1 MIGVTPRGLHLKL
14 VPSAKSDGG
23 EPLKKLNLKT
33 DVMNREQLVLLA
45 LKPKVK
51 ALGFNQ
57 KELKGIAAR
66 IAGNIKLDEEA
77 SEEEVSAEIDSQIE
91 AILPFLQLGQSQAN
105 RVIDAWKK
113 SRNENETDDEDDDE
127 GQSGSN
133 KSTKN
138 KNGND
143 ATPEW
148 AKSMLDTVKA
158 LADEVTALK
167 AEKSTSS
174 RRARLEALLKDTG
187 AFGERTIKSFGRMK
201 FENDD
206 EFDEF
211 YSEVEEDLKKLN
223 QERADVGLS
232 SLGAI
237 PGVQK
242 KSASKEEVLT
252 DDEIKALAGGN
263 F

>member
-1 MIGVTPRGLHLKL
+1 
-14 VPSAKSDGG
+14 
-23 EPLKKLNLKT
+23 
-33 DVMNREQLVLLA
+33 MNRVQLVLLA

-66 IAGNIKLDEEA
+66 IADNIQLDEEA

-91 AILPFLQLGQSQAN
+91 AILPYLQLGQSQAN

-113 SRNENETDDEDDDE
+113 SHSTETDDDDDDDE
-127 GQSGSN
+127 GQPGSK
-133 KSTKN
+133 KSAKTK
-138 KNGND
+138 KDD

-158 LADEVTALK
+158 LTDEVTALK
-167 AEKSTSS
+167 AEKSTTS
-174 RRARLEALLKDTG
+174 RLTKLEGLLKDTG
-187 AFGERTIKSFGRMK
+187 AFGERTIKSFKRMK

-211 YSEVEEDLKKLN
+211 YSEVEADLKKLN
-223 QERADVGLS
+223 QERADAGLS
-232 SLGAI
+232 HLGAI
-237 PGVQK
+237 PGVQQQK
-242 KSASKEEVLT
+242 PPKEEVLT
-252 DDEIKALAGGN
+252 DEEIKALAGGG

>member
-1 MIGVTPRGLHLKL
+1 
-14 VPSAKSDGG
+14 
-23 EPLKKLNLKT
+23 
-33 DVMNREQLVLLA
+33 MNRVQLVLLA

-57 KELKGIAAR
+57 KELKGIAAK
-66 IAGNIKLDEEA
+66 IADNIKLDEEA
-77 SEEEVSAEIDSQIE
+77 SEEEVSAEIDSQID

-113 SRNENETDDEDDDE
+113 NHTTETDDDDDDDDDDSSS
-127 GQSGSN
+127 QPGSN
-133 KSTKN
+133 KSKKN
-138 KNGND
+138 KKEND

-148 AKSMLDTVKA
+148 AKSMLETVKT
-158 LADEVTALK
+158 LTDEVTALK

-174 RRARLEALLKDTG
+174 RRARLETLLKDTG

-223 QERADVGLS
+223 QERADAGLS
-232 SLGAI
+232 NLGAI

-242 KSASKEEVLT
+242 KSAPKEEVLT
-252 DDEIKALAGGN
+252 DDEIKALASGGL
-263 F
+263 

>member
-1 MIGVTPRGLHLKL
+1 
-14 VPSAKSDGG
+14 
-23 EPLKKLNLKT
+23 
-33 DVMNREQLVLLA
+33 MNRVQLVLLA

-66 IAGNIKLDEEA
+66 IADNIQLDEEA

-113 SRNENETDDEDDDE
+113 SHPTETDDDDDDDE
-127 GQSGSN
+127 GQPGSK
-133 KSTKN
+133 KSAKTK
-138 KNGND
+138 KDD

-158 LADEVTALK
+158 LTDEVTALK
-167 AEKSTSS
+167 AEKSTTS
-174 RRARLEALLKDTG
+174 RLTKLEGLLKDTG
-187 AFGERTIKSFGRMK
+187 AFGERTIKSFKRMK

-211 YSEVEEDLKKLN
+211 YSEVEADLKKLN
-223 QERADVGLS
+223 QERADAGLS
-232 SLGAI
+232 HLGAI
-237 PGVQK
+237 PGVQQQK
-242 KSASKEEVLT
+242 PPKEEVLT
-252 DDEIKALAGGN
+252 DEEIKALAGGG

>member
-1 MIGVTPRGLHLKL
+1 
-14 VPSAKSDGG
+14 
-23 EPLKKLNLKT
+23 
-33 DVMNREQLVLLA
+33 MNREQLVLLA

-66 IAGNIKLDEEA
+66 IAGNIKLDEDA
-77 SEEEVSAEIDSQIE
+77 SEEDVNAEIEAQID

-113 SRNENETDDEDDDE
+113 SNQKETDDEDDDDSDD
-127 GQSGSN
+127 QPGSK
-133 KSTKN
+133 KSAKN
-138 KNGND
+138 KKEND

-148 AKSMLDTVKA
+148 AKSMLDTVKT

-174 RRARLEALLKDTG
+174 RRARLEGLLKDTG
-187 AFGERTIKSFGRMK
+187 AFGERTLKSFGRMK

-223 QERADVGLS
+223 QERADAGLS
-232 SLGAI
+232 SLGNI

-242 KSASKEEVLT
+242 KSAPKEEVLT
-252 DDEIKALAGGN
+252 DDEIKALAAGN
-263 F
+263 L

>member
-1 MIGVTPRGLHLKL
+1 MFN
-14 VPSAKSDGG
+14 
-23 EPLKKLNLKT
+23 LNL
-33 DVMNREQLVLLA
+33 DVMNRVQLVLLA

-66 IAGNIKLDEEA
+66 IADNIKLDEDA
-77 SEEEVSAEIDSQIE
+77 SEEDVNAEIDSQID

-113 SRNENETDDEDDDE
+113 SHTTETDDEDDDDDPDS
-127 GQSGSN
+127 QPGSN
-133 KSTKN
+133 KSKKN
-138 KNGND
+138 KKEND

-174 RRARLEALLKDTG
+174 RRARLETLLKDTG
-187 AFGERTIKSFGRMK
+187 TFGERTIKSFGRMK
-201 FENDD
+201 FEDDD

-223 QERADVGLS
+223 QERADAGLS

-242 KSASKEEVLT
+242 QKPNKDEVLT
-252 DDEIKALAGGN
+252 DDEIKALASGG

>member
-1 MIGVTPRGLHLKL
+1 MFN
-14 VPSAKSDGG
+14 
-23 EPLKKLNLKT
+23 LNL
-33 DVMNREQLVLLA
+33 DVMNRVQLVLLA

-57 KELKGIAAR
+57 RELKGIAAK
-66 IAGNIKLDEEA
+66 IADNIKLDEDA
-77 SEEEVSAEIDSQIE
+77 SEEDVNAEIDSQID

-113 SRNENETDDEDDDE
+113 SHTTETDDDDDDDDDE
-127 GQSGSN
+127 SKSQPGSN
-133 KSTKN
+133 KSKKN
-138 KNGND
+138 KKEND

-148 AKSMLDTVKA
+148 AKSMLETVKT
-158 LADEVTALK
+158 LTDEVTALK

-174 RRARLEALLKDTG
+174 RRARLEALLKGTG
-187 AFGERTIKSFGRMK
+187 TFGERTIKSFGRMK
-201 FENDD
+201 FENDA

-223 QERADVGLS
+223 QERADAGLS
-232 SLGAI
+232 SLGVI

-242 KSASKEEVLT
+242 QQSKKDEVLT
-252 DDEIKALAGGN
+252 DDEIKALAAGTL
-263 F
+263 

>member
-1 MIGVTPRGLHLKL
+1 
-14 VPSAKSDGG
+14 
-23 EPLKKLNLKT
+23 
-33 DVMNREQLVLLA
+33 MNREQLVLLA

-77 SEEEVSAEIDSQIE
+77 SEEEVSAEIESQIE

-113 SRNENETDDEDDDE
+113 SNSTETDDDDNDE
-127 GQSGSN
+127 GQAGSS
-133 KSTKN
+133 KSAKN

-158 LADEVTALK
+158 LTDEVTALK

-174 RRARLEALLKDTG
+174 RRARLETLLKDTG
-187 AFGERTIKSFGRMK
+187 AFGERTIKSFARMK
-201 FENDD
+201 FDSED

-211 YSEVEEDLKKLN
+211 YSEVEADLKKLN

-232 SLGAI
+232 SLGSI

-242 KSASKEEVLT
+242 KSAPKEEVLT
-252 DDEIKALAGGN
+252 DDEIKALASGD

>member
-1 MIGVTPRGLHLKL
+1 
-14 VPSAKSDGG
+14 
-23 EPLKKLNLKT
+23 
-33 DVMNREQLVLLA
+33 MNREQLVLLA

-66 IAGNIKLDEEA
+66 IAGNIQLEEDA

-91 AILPFLQLGQSQAN
+91 AVLPYLQLGQSQAN

-113 SRNENETDDEDDDE
+113 SNQRTDDDDADDDADDQP
-127 GQSGSN
+127 GQR
-133 KSTKN
+133 KSAKN

-158 LADEVTALK
+158 LTDEVTALK

-187 AFGERTIKSFGRMK
+187 TFGERTIKSFGRMK

-211 YSEVEEDLKKLN
+211 YSEVEADLKKLN
-223 QERADVGLS
+223 QERADAGLS

-242 KSASKEEVLT
+242 KSAPKEEVLT
-252 DDEIKALAGGN
+252 DEEIKALAGGS

>member
-1 MIGVTPRGLHLKL
+1 
-14 VPSAKSDGG
+14 
-23 EPLKKLNLKT
+23 
-33 DVMNREQLVLLA
+33 MNREQLVLLA

-91 AILPFLQLGQSQAN
+91 AILPYLQLGQSQAN

-113 SRNENETDDEDDDE
+113 SHTTETDDDDDDDE
-127 GQSGSN
+127 DSSSQPGSN
-133 KSTKN
+133 KSKKN
-138 KNGND
+138 KKEND

-158 LADEVTALK
+158 LTDEVTALK

-174 RRARLEALLKDTG
+174 RRARLETLLKDTG

-201 FENDD
+201 FENEE

-223 QERADVGLS
+223 QERADAGLS

-252 DDEIKALAGGN
+252 DDEIKALASGSL
-263 F
+263 

>member
-1 MIGVTPRGLHLKL
+1 
-14 VPSAKSDGG
+14 
-23 EPLKKLNLKT
+23 
-33 DVMNREQLVLLA
+33 MNRVQLVLLA

-57 KELKGIAAR
+57 KELKGIAAK
-66 IAGNIKLDEEA
+66 IADNIKLDEEA
-77 SEEEVSAEIDSQIE
+77 SEEEVSAEIDSQID

-113 SRNENETDDEDDDE
+113 SHTTETDDDDDDDDDSSS
-127 GQSGSN
+127 QPGSN
-133 KSTKN
+133 KSKKN
-138 KNGND
+138 KKEND

-158 LADEVTALK
+158 LTDEVTALK

-174 RRARLEALLKDTG
+174 RRARLETLLKDTG
-187 AFGERTIKSFGRMK
+187 TFGERTIKSFGRMK

-223 QERADVGLS
+223 QERADAGLS

-242 KSASKEEVLT
+242 KSAPKEEVLT
-252 DDEIKALAGGN
+252 DEEIKALAAGN
-263 F
+263 L

>member
-1 MIGVTPRGLHLKL
+1 
-14 VPSAKSDGG
+14 
-23 EPLKKLNLKT
+23 
-33 DVMNREQLVLLA
+33 MNREQLVLLA

-66 IAGNIKLDEEA
+66 IAGNIQLDEEA

-113 SRNENETDDEDDDE
+113 SHPIETEDEEEEE
-127 GQSGSN
+127 GQPGSN
-133 KSTKN
+133 KSAKN
-138 KNGND
+138 SKNGNE
-143 ATPEW
+143 ATPDW
-148 AKSMLDTVKA
+148 AKSMLETVQTLTK
-158 LADEVTALK
+158 EVTALK
-167 AEKSTSS
+167 AEKSTAS
-174 RRARLEALLKDTG
+174 RRSRLETLLKDTG

-201 FENDD
+201 FEDDD
-206 EFDEF
+206 EFEDF
-211 YSEVEEDLKKLN
+211 YAEVEDDLKKLN
-223 QERADVGLS
+223 QERADAGLA

-237 PGVQK
+237 PGAQQQK
-242 KSASKEEVLT
+242 PQKEEVLT
-252 DDEIKALAGGN
+252 DDEIKALAGG

>member
-1 MIGVTPRGLHLKL
+1 
-14 VPSAKSDGG
+14 
-23 EPLKKLNLKT
+23 
-33 DVMNREQLVLLA
+33 MNRVQLVLLA

-66 IAGNIKLDEEA
+66 IADNIKLDEEA
-77 SEEEVSAEIDSQIE
+77 SEEELSAEIESQIE
-91 AILPFLQLGQSQAN
+91 AILPYLQLGQSQAN

-113 SRNENETDDEDDDE
+113 SHNSETDDDDDDDDE
-127 GQSGSN
+127 GQPGSK
-133 KSTKN
+133 KSVKN

-158 LADEVTALK
+158 LTDEVTALK
-167 AEKSTSS
+167 AEKTTTSRKS
-174 RRARLEALLKDTG
+174 KLEALLKDTG
-187 AFGERTIKSFGRMK
+187 VFGERTLKNFSRMK
-201 FENDD
+201 FENEE
-206 EFDEF
+206 EFEDY
-211 YSEVEEDLKKLN
+211 YSEVEADLKKLN
-223 QERADVGLS
+223 QERADAGLS

-242 KSASKEEVLT
+242 KSAPKEEVLT
-252 DDEIKALAGGN
+252 DDEIKALASGD

>member
-1 MIGVTPRGLHLKL
+1 
-14 VPSAKSDGG
+14 
-23 EPLKKLNLKT
+23 
-33 DVMNREQLVLLA
+33 MNREQLVLLA

-66 IAGNIKLDEEA
+66 IAGNIQLDEEA
-77 SEEEVSAEIDSQIE
+77 SEEEVSEAIDSQIE
-91 AILPFLQLGQSQAN
+91 AILPYLQLGQSQAN

-113 SRNENETDDEDDDE
+113 SHSTETDDDDDDDE
-127 GQSGSN
+127 GQPGSN
-133 KSTKN
+133 KSAKN
-138 KNGND
+138 KKNE

-158 LADEVTALK
+158 LTDEVTALK
-167 AEKSTSS
+167 AEKSTTS
-174 RRARLEALLKDTG
+174 RRTRLETLLKDTG

-211 YSEVEEDLKKLN
+211 YAEVEADLKKLN
-223 QERADVGLS
+223 QERADAGLA

-237 PGVQK
+237 PGAQQQK
-242 KSASKEEVLT
+242 PPKEEVLT
-252 DDEIKALAGGN
+252 DDEIKALASGG

>member
-1 MIGVTPRGLHLKL
+1 
-14 VPSAKSDGG
+14 
-23 EPLKKLNLKT
+23 
-33 DVMNREQLVLLA
+33 MNREQLVLLA

-113 SRNENETDDEDDDE
+113 SHNENETDDEDEDE

-158 LADEVTALK
+158 LTDKVTALE

-174 RRARLEALLKDTG
+174 RRSRLETLLKDTG
-187 AFGERTIKSFGRMK
+187 AFGERTIKSFSRMK
-201 FENDD
+201 FENED
-206 EFDEF
+206 EFEEF
-211 YSEVEEDLKKLN
+211 YSEVEADLKKLN
-223 QERADVGLS
+223 QERADAGLS
-232 SLGAI
+232 RLGAI
-237 PGVQK
+237 PGAQQQK
-242 KSASKEEVLT
+242 PSKEEVLT
-252 DDEIKALAGGN
+252 DDEIKALASGG